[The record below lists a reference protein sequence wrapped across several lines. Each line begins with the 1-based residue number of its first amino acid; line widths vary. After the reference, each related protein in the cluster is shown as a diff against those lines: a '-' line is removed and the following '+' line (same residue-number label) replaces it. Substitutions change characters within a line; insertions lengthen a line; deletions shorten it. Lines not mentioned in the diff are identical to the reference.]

1 MLYTF
6 SSYLFL
12 SPPPSSSIGGS
23 SCCCKA
29 HILPL
34 LPISSLSIDNEAI
47 SSLIPTILL
56 LSPRNL
62 SAIIN
67 LLYLVFL
74 ILPQTAHSRQKRS
87 QTQTKPEESWKPKSC
102 HQLVKIHYKEKKKRQ
117 NRTEHKH
124 QTKFSDPKWHDIAL
138 HYGAMGSSIESFQ
151 IPKWKWKG
159 LVHISQ
165 SQSGKVDK
173 CEQIESADGN
183 IELVHSCQNWNK
195 YLTVHNTKNGKQ
207 EQWAH
212 EMLHLSHSK

>member
-102 HQLVKIHYKEKKKRQ
+102 HQLVKIHYKEKKKD
-117 NRTEHKH
+117 RTERNINIKPNSM
-124 QTKFSDPKWHDIAL
+124 TLNGMIL
-138 HYGAMGSSIESFQ
+138 HYIMVPWDPALSLFKSRNENE
-151 IPKWKWKG
+151 KG
-159 LVHISQ
+159 WFTLARANL
-165 SQSGKVDK
+165 
-173 CEQIESADGN
+173 ER
-183 IELVHSCQNWNK
+183 
-195 YLTVHNTKNGKQ
+195 
-207 EQWAH
+207 
-212 EMLHLSHSK
+212 